1 MQQLASACH
10 KTLDQLEDIL
20 YQIQSRDFCRPCLT
34 LGCSTIGQHV
44 RHTLEFFLCL
54 EIGVSS
60 DIINYNKRGHDRKME
75 TDKFLAIKTLGRI
88 RKFVTS
94 HQLDRVLQLE
104 FDDESNSESG
114 QVITTN
120 LHRELAYNIEHAI
133 HHMAIMKI
141 GINEVAPYVRL
152 EENFGVAPSTVR
164 YKNQLAD

>member
-1 MQQLASACH
+1 
-10 KTLDQLEDIL
+10 
-20 YQIQSRDFCRPCLT
+20 
-34 LGCSTIGQHV
+34 
-44 RHTLEFFLCL
+44 
-54 EIGVSS
+54 
-60 DIINYNKRGHDRKME
+60 ME